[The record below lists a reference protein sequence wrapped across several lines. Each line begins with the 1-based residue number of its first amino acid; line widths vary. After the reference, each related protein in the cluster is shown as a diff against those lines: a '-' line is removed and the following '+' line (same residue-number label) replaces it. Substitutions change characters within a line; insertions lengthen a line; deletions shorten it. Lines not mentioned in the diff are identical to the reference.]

1 MDVLII
7 GAGAAGLAAWRELQ
21 SNRLDVEILE
31 ARPRLGGRIFTHRS
45 TPTPIELGAE
55 FIHGKPPA
63 IWSLLKK
70 AHLDALEIPDVRMVS
85 DTGTLY
91 FDINFWKAVEKINRR
106 IDPTR
111 DVPYADFLAEVE
123 GSSFEKRAAKTY
135 IEGFNAAS
143 AENIGTAA
151 IAVADQA
158 ADATEGKRQFR
169 LSQGY
174 GSLIDWMARDL
185 RTVRLQTEVNEIR
198 WQRHKVEVIA
208 TTPFGRRSFSV
219 PQVIVTVPLGVLQAQ
234 PPARGAIQFTPPL
247 PALNVALAGL
257 EMGHVAKL
265 IISFKERFWDSLGS
279 FGFVIGLDQEL
290 STWWTQAPLRSNLLT
305 GWTGGS
311 GALKLVDLSEEQL
324 LERAIGSLRKVFNQ
338 KATELRAMVDNI
350 YYHNWTND
358 PFSRGAY
365 SYPRVGGLAAAKA
378 LAEPMEDTIFFA
390 GEATNSSGASGTIQA
405 AIESGISAAR
415 RLLQTASS
423 D

>member
-7 GAGAAGLAAWRELQ
+7 GAGAAGLTAWRELQ
-21 SNRLDVEILE
+21 ANRLNVAILE
-31 ARPRLGGRIFTHRS
+31 ARPRLGGRIFTHRAM
-45 TPTPIELGAE
+45 PTPIELGAE
-55 FIHGKPPA
+55 FIHGKPSA

-70 AHLDALEIPDVRMVS
+70 ANLDALEIPGARMVS
-85 DTGTLY
+85 DAGTLS
-91 FDINFWKAVEKINRR
+91 FDFNFWKAVEKINRQ

-111 DVPYADFLAEVE
+111 DIPYAEFLAEVE
-123 GSSFEKRAAKTY
+123 GSSFEKRAAKAY
-135 IEGFNAAS
+135 VEGFNAAS

-158 ADATEGKRQFR
+158 ADSTDGRRLFR

-185 RTVRLQTEVNEIR
+185 RTVHLQTEVNEIR

-219 PQVIVTVPLGVLQAQ
+219 ARVIVTVPLGVLQAR
-234 PPARGAIQFTPPL
+234 PPARGAIQFTPLL

-265 IISFKERFWDSLGS
+265 IISFKERFWDSLGR
-279 FGFVIGLDQEL
+279 FGFVSGPDQEL
-290 STWWTQAPLRSNLLT
+290 STWWTQAPLESNLLT
-305 GWTGGS
+305 GWTGGPA
-311 GALKLVDLSEEQL
+311 ALKLVDLSKEQL
-324 LERAIGSLRKVFNQ
+324 LDRAIAALHREFNK
-338 KATELRAMVDNI
+338 KATELRAEVGNI

-365 SYPRVGGLAAAKA
+365 SYPKVGGLAAAKA
-378 LAEPMEDTIFFA
+378 LAEPIEDTIFFA
-390 GEATNSSGASGTIQA
+390 GEATDFSGASGTVHA
-405 AIESGISAAR
+405 AIQSGISAAR
-415 RLLQTASS
+415 RLLQTTPSL
-423 D
+423 

>member
-21 SNRLDVEILE
+21 SNRLNAAILE
-31 ARPRLGGRIFTHRS
+31 ARPRLGGRIFTQRS
-45 TPTPIELGAE
+45 MLTPIELGAE

-70 AHLDALEIPDVRMVS
+70 ANLDAMKIPGVRMVS
-85 DTGTLY
+85 DAGTLN

-106 IDPTR
+106 IDPTH
-111 DVPYADFLAEVE
+111 DMPYADFLAEVE

-143 AENIGTAA
+143 AKNIGTAA

-158 ADATEGKRQFR
+158 ADATDGKRQFR

-185 RTVRLQTEVNEIR
+185 RTVHLQTEVNEVR
-198 WQRHKVEVIA
+198 WQRHQVEVIA
-208 TTPFGRRSFSV
+208 NTPAGPRSFSA
-219 PQVIVTVPLGVLQAQ
+219 PRIIITVPLGVLRAQ
-234 PPARGAIQFTPPL
+234 PPAHGAVRFTPFL
-247 PALNVALAGL
+247 PQLNVALAGL
-257 EMGHVAKL
+257 EMGHVIKL
-265 IISFKERFWDSLGS
+265 NISFRERFWDS
-279 FGFVIGLDQEL
+279 FGRFGIAIALDEEIP
-290 STWWTQAPLRSNLLT
+290 TWWTQAPLDSNLLT
-305 GWTGGS
+305 GWAGGPV
-311 GALKLVDLSEEQL
+311 AEKLIELSKEQL
-324 LERAIGSLRKVFNQ
+324 LDRAIATLHNVFN
-338 KATELRAMVDNI
+338 KNTTDLRAQVDSI

-365 SYPRVGGLAAAKA
+365 SYPKVGGLAAAKA
-378 LAEPMEDTIFFA
+378 LAEPIEDTIFFA
-390 GEATNSSGASGTIQA
+390 GEATDFSGASGTVHA
-405 AIESGISAAR
+405 AVQSGISAAR